1 MTMFARAAFL
11 AILALALASAAR
23 AQNFET
29 QKTWCLDPSSDP
41 DLRIGACT
49 WLLSSGEL
57 AEAGVPYVF
66 IERAAARIAKRQ
78 WDEALGDL
86 DQAIRINPG
95 IAEGHAQQGIVF
107 YERQQWTRAIASFD
121 AAIRLEPTPTAHRL
135 SGIARLRS
143 GQADRAIEDL
153 DHAIRLNA
161 EDGYAHYYRGNAR
174 AGLGQAEA
182 AIRDYEQAV
191 RLLPRDARP
200 SNGLAWLRATA
211 KDPRLQDIEAALSL
225 ARQSIAIRQTPE
237 NLDTLGAVF
246 ARRGEP
252 EKALVAYKDSM
263 ELGGEA
269 RVRMYQN
276 DLKRRGFYAG
286 PVDGVQTPALE
297 QALAAC
303 LRARCVPFLD

>member
-1 MTMFARAAFL
+1 MTMFARAILL
-11 AILALALASAAR
+11 AILVFAFASVAH

-29 QKTWCLDPSSDP
+29 QKAWCLDSSADP

-57 AEAGVPYVF
+57 AETGVPYVF
-66 IERAAARIAKRQ
+66 VERAAARIAKRQ
-78 WDEALGDL
+78 WDDALGDL
-86 DQAIRINPG
+86 DQAIRINPN
-95 IAEGHAQQGIVF
+95 IAEAHLQQGLVF
-107 YERQQWTRAIASFD
+107 YERQQWARATTSFD
-121 AAIRLEPTPTAHRL
+121 TAIRLEPTPTAHRL
-135 SGIARLRS
+135 RGIARLRS
-143 GQADRAIEDL
+143 GQTDRAIEDL
-153 DHAIRLNA
+153 DRAIRLNA

-174 AGLGQAEA
+174 AGLGQTEA
-182 AIRDYEQAV
+182 AIGDYETAV
-191 RLLPRDARP
+191 RLLPKDARP

-211 KDPRLQDIEAALSL
+211 KDPRLQDIEAALRL
-225 ARQSIAIRQTPE
+225 ARQSIAIRKTPE

-269 RVRMYQN
+269 RVRLYQN

-286 PVDGVQTPALE
+286 PVDGALTPGLE
-297 QALAAC
+297 QAMAAC